1 LWLSLAQVRRLPNLL
16 PESGKITANTEEA
29 LAYHSRWVR
38 SSFPRYS
45 KRFWG
50 QISYSSRATLAIQYE
65 DGEAYD
71 TVSVK
76 QVKGEEPLV
85 KHSAVELQPEGVEV
99 PSKILSKF
107 LKMDWLVTPEGG

>member
-1 LWLSLAQVRRLPNLL
+1 MRRLPNLL